1 MFLIKEFIE
10 VVMVVEFED
19 YFVFEE
25 IFNCKNGKFFKIIK
39 SLLGLFEL
47 DMLCDWVG
55 IFEF

>member
-1 MFLIKEFIE
+1 
-10 VVMVVEFED
+10 MVVEFED

-47 DMLCDWVG
+47 DMLCD
-55 IFEF
+55 